1 MPLVNPEIVQV
12 CVTDSQV
19 RPLGDAVARN
29 PIIGEP
35 PLSRGVHETAIAEF
49 PRVVCNPVGAS
60 GTVRGV
66 PAELAA
72 LLTPAADRAVTEIV

>member
-12 CVTDSQV
+12 YVTASQD

-29 PIIGEP
+29 PMIGEP
-35 PLSRGVHETAIAEF
+35 PSPRGVHETMIAEF
-49 PRVVCNPVGAS
+49 PRVVCDIVGDS

-66 PAELAA
+66 PADVATA
-72 LLTPAADRAVTEIV
+72 LTPAADRAVNEIV